1 MLDIRPAEPE
11 TRIAALSGG
20 NQQKVALARAFE
32 GQARVLLVEEPTQGV
47 DVAAK
52 AEIHRLLRRLAVE
65 RGCAV
70 LIATSEFEELLGLA
84 DEIHVM
90 RSGRVAKTL
99 TRAEASYE
107 LILEH
112 ALH

>member
-1 MLDIRPAEPE
+1 MLDIRPAAPE
-11 TRIAALSGG
+11 MRIAALSGG

-32 GQARVLLVEEPTQGV
+32 GNARVLLVEEPTQGI

-52 AEIHRLLRRLAVE
+52 AEIHRLLARLAAE

-84 DEIHVM
+84 DAIHVM
-90 RSGRVAKTL
+90 RAGRIVKTL
-99 TRAEASYE
+99 TRDEATYPV
-107 LILEH
+107 ILEH